1 MRSRAASPSPALVV
15 AVIALIVALGGTG
28 YAAVVLPAHS
38 VGTEQLKRGAVTT
51 RAIHRSAI
59 TGSKVKNNTLTR
71 RDIAEQT
78 LGEVPRAQHA
88 ESAVNAAAALR
99 AGSAATAGNAAAL
112 QGHGAAD
119 FVSSGEYKQVFVK
132 MQAGNEREV
141 VRNGPISIYARCAT
155 TTVANQTVDELRMFA
170 KTDVNGAIM
179 LTGWGD
185 TLDGSNAN
193 DFLNTTTPELQREWD
208 NSADGATGTSSTAI
222 TPTGV
227 TKIVDHWDDNYLIA
241 PTGQA
246 IAWESEAE
254 LLTFN
259 YLGARCLIA
268 GTVHRYQLK

>member
-1 MRSRAASPSPALVV
+1 MRFRAASPSPALVV

-38 VGTEQLKRGAVTT
+38 VGKKQLKRHAVTT
-51 RAIHRSAI
+51 NKIHRNAI
-59 TGSKVKNNTLTR
+59 TGSKVKNNTLTG
-71 RDIAEQT
+71 RDINEQK
-78 LGEVPRAQHA
+78 LGEVPAAQHA

-119 FVSSGEYKQVFVK
+119 FVSSGAYQQILFKL
-132 MQAGNEREV
+132 QAGDTREL
-141 VRNGPISIYARCAT
+141 VRNGPVSIYARCAT
-155 TTVANQTVDELRMFA
+155 VAGDDTLRMYA

-179 LTGWGD
+179 LTAWGD
-185 TLDGSNAN
+185 TLDGSTAN
-193 DFLNTTTPELQREWD
+193 DFLNTTTPEAQREWD
-208 NSADGATGTSSTAI
+208 NSAGGDPAAGNTAI

-227 TKIVDHWDDNYLIA
+227 TKIVDHWDASYLIA